1 MSMQWSMVCCST
13 MQRYVVWCSAA
24 MCDAIPCVAVQ
35 CSNEQC
41 GALQCSAVQL
51 RDVLTLHIVYAVK
64 ASHQSALDVMRLDAM
79 CGVKKAQHST
89 ALFQRRNLHLPILP
103 SHRRYQ
109 LRGAQH
115 VIFYSLPEYAHFYSE
130 IVNSLGDS
138 GEGLG
143 SDISC
148 LVLFTQ
154 YERMALERMVGAK
167 RCAHILSSAKTTFM
181 FC

>member
-1 MSMQWSMVCCST
+1 MPST
-13 MQRYVVWCSAA
+13 
-24 MCDAIPCVAVQ
+24 CDISQP
-35 CSNEQC
+35 
-41 GALQCSAVQL
+41 L
-51 RDVLTLHIVYAVK
+51 RCDVLRCGDERK
-64 ASHQSALDVMRLDAM
+64 QSVTSAPSLTCIFL
-79 CGVKKAQHST
+79 T
-89 ALFQRRNLHLPILP
+89 LP

-130 IVNSLGDS
+130 LVNSLGDS